1 MISAEIDARHT
12 LIKRQRRRVG
22 VLTLTVIMMMM
33 IIGCG
38 SSDPDSASSA
48 QPRVTTSANGL
59 TLDGKPWWPT
69 GYDAYQLGTDWDLN
83 EGCGAQVDL
92 KRYFGSLPART
103 VTRFNLYSTFATDK
117 DTGETTF
124 ERLDKIFEE
133 AADHNQLLVAV
144 LASGEGACEDS
155 EFKDHLWFAQDW
167 DDAPTESTPMPYAR
181 WLDTAVA
188 RWGSSR
194 ALAGWELVG
203 EPEPSN
209 CTDSRCSWQK
219 RVCPPDSAQ
228 VLRNFFDAAGAR
240 VRALDPDTPMW
251 AGLAGGGQ
259 CGTRGEEYHYVAGS
273 PGIDV
278 LDYHDYGPRGEALPG
293 NVIDG
298 LQTRIDQAR
307 RVGKPLV
314 VAEVGQEAGSCGS
327 LQGRAD
333 DLTRKIT
340 AQREAGTAGA
350 LFWAYVPDPRLGEC
364 TFDIGPGDPL
374 LAVLRSFG
382 S

>member
-1 MISAEIDARHT
+1 MISVDVNVRRGRHA
-12 LIKRQRRRVG
+12 RRVIG
-22 VLTLTVIMMMM
+22 MLMVTAVLALIA
-33 IIGCG
+33 GCG
-38 SSDPDSASSA
+38 TSDPQTSSTSG
-48 QPRVTTSANGL
+48 PRVATSATGL
-59 TLDGKPWWPT
+59 TLDGKAWWPI
-69 GYDAYQLGTDWDLN
+69 GFDAYQLGTDWSLN

-92 KRYFGSLPART
+92 DKYFASLPART
-103 VTRFNLYSTFATDK
+103 VTRFNLYSTFATNK
-117 DTGETTF
+117 ATGETTF
-124 ERLDKIFEE
+124 ERLDKIFDE
-133 AADHNQLLVAV
+133 AADHDQLLVAV
-144 LASGEGACEDS
+144 LASGEGACEGS
-155 EFKDHLWFAQDW
+155 QFKDHRWYDQDW
-167 DDAPTESTPMPYAR
+167 DNPPTETTPMPYAT

-209 CTDSRCSWQK
+209 CTDARCSWQK
-219 RVCPPDSAQ
+219 RFCPPDSAQ
-228 VLRNFFDAAGAR
+228 VLRGFFDAAGAR
-240 VRALDPDTPMW
+240 LRAMDPDTPIW

-259 CGTRGEEYHYVAGS
+259 CGTRGEEYHYIALS

-293 NVIDG
+293 TVFDG
-298 LQTRIDQAR
+298 LRTRIDQAR

-333 DLTRKIT
+333 DLARKLT

-350 LFWAYVPDPRLGEC
+350 LFWAFVPDPRQGEC
-364 TFDIGPGDPL
+364 TLDIGPGDPVF
-374 LAVLRSFG
+374 AVLRSL
-382 S
+382 ST